1 MNLRALRSGHWPSLL
16 GGWLHFEVS
25 FVVWLLIGAL
35 GVAIS
40 QEFGLSATQKGLLV
54 AAPLLSGALLRIVI
68 GPLTDQFGTKGVGL
82 GILGVEVMALLL
94 GWLSGHSYA
103 QMLGIGLLLGLAGAS
118 FAVALPIASQAYP
131 PQHQGLAMGIA
142 AIGNSGVLLAAFFAP
157 RLALHVGWHGVFGFM
172 IVPVVMTAA
181 TFAMLVPVRSF
192 QKLASDGKSLAE
204 RFRMVLQ
211 ERFMQGLCFFYAV
224 TFGGFVGFS
233 SFLPIFFH
241 DQYGVDAVT
250 AGTMTAACGLA
261 GSVAR
266 PVGGHVADRRGGL
279 RLLQGIFPLLGG
291 LCVLLTWLPA
301 PFWAFPLTMT
311 TVLVL
316 GFGNGV
322 VFQAASLRYRD
333 TMGTAS
339 GFIGAAGGLGGFFLP
354 FSFGLL
360 KDATG
365 TYASGFLVFAVLAG
379 VAASS
384 VSYIQRQQSKIPR
397 HRVTDRIERRD
408 ADTFH

>member
-1 MNLRALRSGHWPSLL
+1 MNLRVLRSGHWPSLL

-25 FVVWLLIGAL
+25 FVVWLLIGSL

-54 AAPLLSGALLRIVI
+54 AAPLLSGALLRIVV

-103 QMLGIGLLLGLAGAS
+103 HMLGIGLLLGLAGSS

-142 AIGNSGVLLAAFFAP
+142 ATGNSGVLLAAFLAP

-172 IVPVVMTAA
+172 VVPVVMTVAA
-181 TFAMLVPVRSF
+181 FAVLVPAR
-192 QKLASDGKSLAE
+192 ASRKPAPDKKSLTE
-204 RFRMVLQ
+204 RLRMVRQ
-211 ERFMQGLCFFYAV
+211 ERFMQWLCVFYAV
-224 TFGGFVGFS
+224 TFGGFVGLS

-241 DQYGVDAVT
+241 DQYGVDVVT
-250 AGTMTAACGLA
+250 AGTMTAVCGFA

-266 PVGGHVADRRGGL
+266 PVGGHAADRLGGL
-279 RLLQGIFPLLGG
+279 NLLQAGFPLLAG
-291 LCVLLTWLPA
+291 LCLLLACLPTL
-301 PFWAFPLTMT
+301 FWAFPLTMM

-322 VFQAASLRYRD
+322 VFQAASLRYRAA
-333 TMGTAS
+333 MGTAS

-354 FSFGLL
+354 FWFGLL
-360 KDATG
+360 KDGTG

-379 VAASS
+379 ASAAG
-384 VSYIQRQQSKIPR
+384 VGYIQRRAPCHESDQVS
-397 HRVTDRIERRD
+397 
-408 ADTFH
+408 